1 MVLSSKSF
9 LNAHSMPLFSPMFSI
24 SQVKIYKDRQ
34 ALQHALNDNKTAV
47 QQFNQLLTGILIVLI
62 IILWLLL
69 TEIATTKIVLFFS
82 SQLVVAAF
90 IFGNTCKTIFE
101 AIIFVFVMHP
111 FDVGDRCII
120 DGTMVIL
127 SSHDAHG

>member
-1 MVLSSKSF
+1 
-9 LNAHSMPLFSPMFSI
+9 MPLFSPMFSI

-111 FDVGDRCII
+111 FDVGDRCTI
-120 DGTMVIL
+120 DGSMVIL
-127 SSHDAHG
+127 NFLTKIYTFDHA